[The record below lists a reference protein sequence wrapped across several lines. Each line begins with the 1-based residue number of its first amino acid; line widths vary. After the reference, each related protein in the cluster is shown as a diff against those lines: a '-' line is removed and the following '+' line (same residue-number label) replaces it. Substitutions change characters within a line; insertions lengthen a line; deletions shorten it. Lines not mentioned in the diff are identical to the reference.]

1 MTFDDLLDK
10 IWGFDAEIFSH
21 DSLFVFIS
29 YRTGERVVFHN
40 SDPNDIQNF
49 LDNKEP
55 ILLGYNCNNYDKW
68 ILKCWLSGY
77 TPEELKDVNDYI
89 INGGKGWELDTGY
102 IDLPIMWDL
111 FNEINPRKSLK
122 EIEGNLRLDITETTV
137 PFDLPTKWTEQ
148 QYKDVL
154 YYCTCDVKALFP
166 LFDKLKTKY
175 KSKFIIA
182 KFGNIEPAFALS
194 QTNAN
199 LTAILLGAEKK
210 EYTDNFNYVY
220 PECIDK
226 NKIPKEA
233 LDYFDDI
240 IRHNDLNY
248 NPPAPNL
255 ELKDIFFQL
264 GLGGGHGFKKTGT
277 YYYDINTSKKLLCNW
292 DFTSLYP
299 NLVRLFGY
307 SSRSQSS
314 KNGYVEVLA
323 TRMKAKKG
331 LLSDNFLKPM
341 QLTNKDLNTGL
352 KLPLNAYT
360 GALRAKFNKLYDNL
374 QGFSICTTGQL
385 IILQLIYDL
394 EQVPTVEL
402 VSANTDAVMFEVDE
416 EYKEE
421 TDKIIHDLEK
431 LTGLEMEEDNIVR
444 IIMANVNNYCE
455 LVQTGENDYTINYK
469 GGRFQFN
476 SIEKNLKMIW
486 DKDKKTWITEFT
498 DDVKSNSLTIVGEAV
513 LKKLLLDIP
522 VEKTINEC
530 EDIFRF
536 QIISHLGSTYEKCV
550 QESLNN
556 NINNDAIEHL
566 EKELHT
572 LEKERDKMFDDV
584 LNNINNDECYDYNE
598 LYDSSYYKEIT
609 SRIKNI
615 EIKISNLLHPNDIDL
630 QRNNRIYAGKKPSG
644 IIVKIK
650 PDGRRDSLAD
660 CPPNPIID
668 NANKCTIDDIN
679 KEWYIEM
686 AKQRVND
693 FLGVKRLEE
702 YKKDE
707 LIEKANSYGIE
718 FNKKTKK
725 SDLIEMIKNHE
736 KQLTNKIEYDTISNE
751 RRNELMTKQELEEK
765 LEQAMSQN
773 EKLVEKLK
781 EKENKEMSINMEDLT
796 NDKLCKLS
804 LLKKLNEFRKKVRE
818 RKFVFDKELPNN
830 LGGGEYYSI
839 DQFYNAV
846 QEIALEVGLDFTF
859 ETVELMQFDKELT
872 KPSGKLPIHVATV
885 KTLATFTDIDTGFEK
900 QYITIAQGSDT
911 IDKAVASASS
921 MAFRNWFYKNFTPKG
936 MTEDDLD
943 DMPEERSEPK
953 IPVYVPEQKKE
964 EIKKEVVKQVQQE
977 ESDKE
982 DIKVICDNI
991 MKIREKIGNPE
1002 YGNSTL
1008 NILLSGNVSSAD
1020 IMSIDL
1026 KIKNK
1031 MESVGLE

>member
-1 MTFDDLLDK
+1 
-10 IWGFDAEIFSH
+10 
-21 DSLFVFIS
+21 
-29 YRTGERVVFHN
+29 
-40 SDPNDIQNF
+40 
-49 LDNKEP
+49 
-55 ILLGYNCNNYDKW
+55 
-68 ILKCWLSGY
+68 
-77 TPEELKDVNDYI
+77 
-89 INGGKGWELDTGY
+89 
-102 IDLPIMWDL
+102 MWDI
-111 FNEINPRKSLK
+111 FNEIVPRKSLK
-122 EIEGNLRLDITETTV
+122 EVEGNLRLDITETTV
-137 PFDLPTKWTEQ
+137 PFDLPTKWDKQ
-148 QYKDVL
+148 QYNEVL

-199 LTAILLGAEKK
+199 LTAILLGAERKD
-210 EYTDNFNYVY
+210 YSDNFNYVY

-233 LDYFDDI
+233 IDYFDDI

-277 YYYDINTSKKLLCNW
+277 YYYDKNTSKRLLCNW

-331 LLSDNFLKPM
+331 LLSDDFLKPM

-352 KLPLNAYT
+352 KLSLNSYT

-385 IILQLIYDL
+385 IILQLIHDL

-455 LVQTGENDYTINYK
+455 LVQTGENDYAINYK

-476 SIEKNLKMIW
+476 SIEKNLKMVW
-486 DKDKKTWITEFT
+486 NKDKKTWVTEFT

-522 VEKTINEC
+522 IEDTINNC
-530 EDIFRF
+530 NDIFRF

-550 QESLNN
+550 QES
-556 NINNDAIEHL
+556 
-566 EKELHT
+566 EKG
-572 LEKERDKMFDDV
+572 
-584 LNNINNDECYDYNE
+584 
-598 LYDSSYYKEIT
+598 
-609 SRIKNI
+609 
-615 EIKISNLLHPNDIDL
+615 DILL
-630 QRNNRIYAGKKPSG
+630 QRNNRIYAGKKHSG

-668 NANKCTIDDIN
+668 NANKCIIDDIN

-707 LIEKANSYGIE
+707 LIEKANNYGIDFDE
-718 FNKKTKK
+718 KIKK
-725 SDLIEMIKNHE
+725 SDLIELIKNYE
-736 KQLTNKIEYDTISNE
+736 KQLTNKLEYDTITNE

-781 EKENKEMSINMEDLT
+781 EKENNKMNISMEDLT
-796 NDKLCKLS
+796 NNNLCKVS

-846 QEIALEVGLDFTF
+846 QEIALEVGLDFAF
-859 ETVELMQFDKELT
+859 ETTDLVQFDKELT

-885 KTLATFTDIDTGFEK
+885 CTVATFTDIDTGYEK
-900 QYITIAQGSDT
+900 EYVTIAQGSDT
-911 IDKAVASASS
+911 IDKAIASASS
-921 MAFRNWFYKNFTPKG
+921 MAFRNWFYKNFTPKD
-936 MTEDDLD
+936 MKEDELD
-943 DMPEERSEPK
+943 DKPEEQSKPK
-953 IPVYVPEQKKE
+953 VPVYVPEQKKE

-982 DIKVICDNI
+982 DIKEICENI
-991 MKIREKIGNPE
+991 MKIKEKTNNPD
-1002 YGNSTL
+1002 YGESTL
-1008 NILLSGNVSSAD
+1008 QRLMSGSLSSAD
-1020 IMSIDL
+1020 IMEIDL

-1031 MESVGLE
+1031 MESVGL